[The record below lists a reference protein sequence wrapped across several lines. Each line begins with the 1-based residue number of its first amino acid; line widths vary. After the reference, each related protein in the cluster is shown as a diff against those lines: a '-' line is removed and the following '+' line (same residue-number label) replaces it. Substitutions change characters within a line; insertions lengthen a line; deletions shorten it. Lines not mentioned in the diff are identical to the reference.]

1 MGRFPPR
8 GLRFLPDHGEPE
20 VSFLGENEMQEAL
33 DFDTI
38 QERRTDELAALLD
51 SRDMKQLQRR
61 MEEMNEFDVAEFLT
75 EIEDNRMPMVFRLLS
90 KETAADVFANLDAPE
105 QERIIN
111 SMTDSELA
119 GIIEE
124 LFVDDAVDMMEELP
138 ANVVKRVMRT
148 ATPETRN
155 LINQYLHYP
164 ENSAGTIMTSEF
176 VDLKKYMS
184 VKESFAR
191 IRRIGEDKE
200 TIYVCFV
207 ISADR
212 RLEGIVTVKDLL
224 LADPD
229 TVIEELMDRNVIFAT
244 TTEDQESV
252 SEKFSDYDLMA
263 MPVVDKEGRLVGIVT
278 VDDVIDVMEQ
288 EATEDIQLMAGMTPS
303 DKPYSRT
310 GPLEMWK
317 NRIPWLMFLMLSA
330 TFTSMILTSFEDRLS
345 VVAGLIPFIPMLMG
359 TGGNSGAQAATAVIR
374 SLSLGDTEPGDA
386 LRVLWKEWRTA
397 ILCGASLAVVNFF
410 KMLLV
415 DGMLLQNPNI
425 TVSVAATVSLSIVFI
440 VMFAKLV
447 GSLLP
452 IGAEK
457 IGLDPAVMA
466 NPLISTL
473 TDAVSLLIYIY
484 IAKLILHI

>member
-1 MGRFPPR
+1 M
-8 GLRFLPDHGEPE
+8 LE
-20 VSFLGENEMQEAL
+20 VKPVEENEVLEAL
-33 DFDTI
+33 DYEAI
-38 QERRTDELAALLD
+38 QEKRNDELMELLD
-51 SRDMKQLQRR
+51 SRNVKELQRR
-61 MEEMNEFDVAEFLT
+61 MEDMNEYDVAQFLT
-75 EIEDNRMPMVFRLLS
+75 ELEDNRMPMVFRLLS
-90 KETAADVFANLDAPE
+90 KDTAADVFANFDTPE

-111 SMTDSELA
+111 AITDSELA
-119 GIIEE
+119 GIVEE
-124 LFVDDAVDMMEELP
+124 LYVDDAVDMLEELP
-138 ANVVKRVMRT
+138 ANVVKRVMRS
-148 ATPETRN
+148 ATPQTRN
-155 LINQYLHYP
+155 LINQYMHFP
-164 ENSAGTIMTSEF
+164 ENSAGSIMTSEY

-184 VKESFAR
+184 VKDSIAR

-207 ISADR
+207 ISSTR
-212 RLEGIVTVKDLL
+212 KLEGIVTVKDLL
-224 LADPD
+224 LNDDD
-229 TVIEELMDRNVIFAT
+229 TVIEDLMDRNVIFAT

-263 MPVVDKEGRLVGIVT
+263 MPVVDTEGRLVGIVT

-288 EATEDIQLMAGMTPS
+288 EATEDFEIMAGMTPS

-310 GPLEMWK
+310 GPIEMWK

-330 TFTSMILTSFEDRLS
+330 TFTSMILTSFEERLA

-359 TGGNSGAQAATAVIR
+359 TGGNSGAQSATAVIR
-374 SLSLGDTEPGDA
+374 SLSLGDTEPKDA
-386 LRVLWKEWRTA
+386 LSVLWKEWRTA
-397 ILCGASLAVVNFF
+397 VLCGLTLASVNFF
-410 KMLLV
+410 KMLLL
-415 DGMLLQNPNI
+415 DGMLLHNENV
-425 TVSVAATVSLSIVFI
+425 TVLVAATVSLSIVFI

-457 IGLDPAVMA
+457 VGLDPAVMA

-473 TDAVSLLIYIY
+473 TDAVSLLIYIF